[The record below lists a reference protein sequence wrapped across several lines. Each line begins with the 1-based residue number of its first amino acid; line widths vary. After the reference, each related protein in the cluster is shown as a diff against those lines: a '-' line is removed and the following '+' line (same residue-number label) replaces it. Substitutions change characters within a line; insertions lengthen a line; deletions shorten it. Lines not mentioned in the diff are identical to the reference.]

1 MEPFEYVLVRPRQDE
16 RLLVAGLVNIQEVEG
31 FLLSLCDCLGILLL
45 RLCDEPDVFVH
56 VLLLVCLKSFL
67 E

>member
-1 MEPFEYVLVRPRQDE
+1 MEPFEYVLVGPRQDE

-31 FLLSLCDCLGILLL
+31 LLLSLCDCLSILLL

>member
-1 MEPFEYVLVRPRQDE
+1 MEPFEYVLVGPRQDE

-31 FLLSLCDCLGILLL
+31 LLLSLYDCLSILLL

>member
-1 MEPFEYVLVRPRQDE
+1 MELFKYVLVRPSKDE
-16 RLLVAGLVNIQEVEG
+16 RLLVAGLVNIQEIEG
-31 FLLSLCDCLGILLL
+31 LLLSHCNCLRVLLL

-56 VLLLVCLKSFL
+56 VLLLVCLESFL